1 MLQNFLSLQTVLRPE
16 TVMALENVPFVQR
29 AQALPGVVKAHYS
42 IHDVSLADSGE
53 SDEEIEVSDLMNI
66 SPDTE
71 ERMIVTDKFVIAG
84 GLAYD
89 ECSSHLNP
97 CEDGAANGNIYHYS
111 DRRGSSD
118 EQYEFFRALGLDSD
132 GNRDL
137 SCQSVKDR
145 LLKKAMKGIGDDL
158 GIFMRLIHRLRATG
172 REVSKQSLAKVVQF
186 AIEQEGWQYALD
198 YLADSLYGVA
208 YWNRL
213 DDDLQEALDP
223 LAVDLFT
230 ESTVESCWDEA
241 CSAGEVGNPFAVKL
255 DIYEHG
261 GVSYS
266 VSGSGMQCDF
276 DTSRC
281 AAVWVPD
288 DLALDNIKSSV
299 LREAGSETLSP
310 EKLKSLMQAKARQY
324 CKGVLEDY
332 NNWANGWVYGVVSYV
347 IDRKTGERIEDHDVE
362 EWGILGSEGAEE
374 ELDAQML
381 AKALE
386 LGQSLH

>member
-16 TVMALENVPFVQR
+16 TVLELEDVPFVKR
-29 AQALPGVVKAHYS
+29 AQALPGVVEAHYS

-53 SDEEIEVSDLMNI
+53 SDEKIEVSDLMNI

-71 ERMIVTDKFVIAG
+71 ERMIVTDKFILAG

-89 ECSSHLNP
+89 HDSSHLNP
-97 CEDGAANGNIYHYS
+97 CEDGAANGNIYHAGG
-111 DRRGSSD
+111 RRGSSD
-118 EQYEFFRALGLDSD
+118 EKCEFYRAMGMVSD

-137 SCQSVKDR
+137 SCQSVQDR
-145 LLKKAMKGIGDDL
+145 LLKKVMKGIGDDL
-158 GIFMRLIHRLRATG
+158 GTFMRLIHRLRATG

-186 AIEQEGWQYALD
+186 SIEQEGWQYALD
-198 YLADSLYGVA
+198 YLADNLYGVP

-213 DDDLQEALDP
+213 DDQLQETLEP
-223 LAVDLFT
+223 LVDLFT
-230 ESTVESCWDEA
+230 EATVESCWDEA
-241 CSAGEVGNPFAVKL
+241 CSAGEVGNPFAVEL
-255 DIYEHG
+255 DIYEHSG
-261 GVSYS
+261 IAYS
-266 VSGSGMQCDF
+266 VSGTGMQCRW

-288 DLALDNIKSSV
+288 DEALDNIKSSV
-299 LREAGSETLSP
+299 LHEAGAETLSP

-347 IDRKTGERIEDHDVE
+347 IDRETGERIEEHDSEV
-362 EWGILGSEGAEE
+362 WGYLGSEYAEE
-374 ELDAQML
+374 ELEAQML
-381 AKALE
+381 ATALD

>member
-1 MLQNFLSLQTVLRPE
+1 MLQNFLSLQTILCPE

-29 AQALPGVVKAHYS
+29 AQALPGVVEAHYS
-42 IHDVSLADSGE
+42 IHDVSLAAE
-53 SDEEIEVSDLMNI
+53 SDEEIEVSELMNI
-66 SPDTE
+66 SPDSE

-89 ECSSHLNP
+89 HNSSHLNP
-97 CEDGAANGNIYHYS
+97 CEDGAANGNIYHAS
-111 DRRGSSD
+111 SRRGNSD
-118 EQYEFFRALGLDSD
+118 EQSKFYRARGLDSN

-137 SCQSVKDR
+137 NCQSVQDR
-145 LLKKAMKGIGDDL
+145 LLKKAMKWIGDDL
-158 GIFMRLIHRLRATG
+158 GTFMHLIHRLRATG

-186 AIEQEGWQYALD
+186 SIEQEGWQYALD
-198 YLADSLYGVA
+198 YLADNLYGVL

-213 DDDLQEALDP
+213 DDQLQESLEP
-223 LAVDLFT
+223 LADLFT
-230 ESTVESCWDEA
+230 ESAVESCWDEA
-241 CSAGEVGNPFAVKL
+241 CTAGEVGNPFAVEL

-261 GVSYS
+261 GVAYS
-266 VSGSGMQCDF
+266 VSGTGMQCDF

-288 DLALDNIKSSV
+288 DDALDNIKSSV
-299 LREAGSETLSP
+299 LHEAGAETLSP

-332 NNWANGWVYGVVSYV
+332 TNWANGWVYGVVLYV
-347 IDRKTGERIEDHDVE
+347 IDRETGERIEDHDVE
-362 EWGILGSEGAEE
+362 QWGILGSEYAEE
-374 ELDAQML
+374 ELEAQML
-381 AKALE
+381 ATALE